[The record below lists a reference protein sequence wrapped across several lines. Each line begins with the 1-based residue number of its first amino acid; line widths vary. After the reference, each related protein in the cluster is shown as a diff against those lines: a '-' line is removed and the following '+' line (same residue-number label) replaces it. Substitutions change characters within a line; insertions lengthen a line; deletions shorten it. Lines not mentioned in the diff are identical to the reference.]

1 MKTSA
6 AHEGPGKAERRGS
19 RVFTYL
25 PVSRGV
31 ANLPAAVV
39 AGAGVG
45 GGLALLSRGRGGGG
59 EGSEAGSDNG
69 EDLHVGNVLLKSWGG
84 RRGKERIRR

>member
-1 MKTSA
+1 M
-6 AHEGPGKAERRGS
+6 G
-19 RVFTYL
+19 FTYL
-25 PVSRGV
+25 PVARGV

-45 GGLALLSRGRGGGG
+45 GGRALLSRGRGRGGGG

-69 EDLHVGNVLLKSWGG
+69 EDLHVESVLLKESKEERKMSWLQMDVLVKLLGNA
-84 RRGKERIRR
+84 